1 MLQFLTG
8 SRWWASPPPRP
19 DHSVAPHR
27 GGFNGSSSIGTD
39 SPHLSGNSVIKAK
52 QKATQST
59 NSTYWAG
66 DTSPAQSSRA
76 HPLSSPLSSTPKH
89 HESACQMTMKQAIEE
104 NFYDKV

>member
-19 DHSVAPHR
+19 DHSVAPPR
-27 GGFNGSSSIGTD
+27 GGSSSLGTD

-76 HPLSSPLSSTPKH
+76 RPLSSGPLSSTPKH